1 MSNGCVKCGSRDAGQ
16 KNVAMT
22 GSGAS
27 RLFNV
32 QHNQFTVVYCKDCGY
47 SEFYK
52 RDSSKAKNVLDFLKL
67 KTLTRKTNPRESFFI

>member
-1 MSNGCVKCGSRDAGQ
+1 MIKKSLSRKEVNKMSNGCVKCGSRDAGQ

-52 RDSSKAKNVLDFLKL
+52 RDSSKAKNVLDL
-67 KTLTRKTNPRESFFI
+67 FFS